1 MAADETRNN
10 HATSPARGAGDNP
23 AAASG
28 LRTRMVPAG
37 THFAPASPHA
47 PQKEAPHG
55 SGRPAGKRFAAPACE
70 SALEEH
76 VGRPA
81 GKRFAP
87 ARPAGDE
94 PPSSDAVTRPAG
106 TRFARQGAAPVAARP
121 APASAVPHP
130 AEQPKKTPVA
140 PAVDAQQTAS
150 LPGEAFAGLSE
161 ESARAAALESLGAPV
176 ASSQNAAASGPR
188 PAPETPRP
196 ASRPATP
203 QAPKP
208 AARPAPSSARQ
219 VASAKDE
226 PSQHAGATVRRK
238 RRVPVLAIILIVIGV
253 ALLFVAGGLFLAIQM
268 RYQQAQESYEELE
281 SYTVESDM
289 GDGVP
294 SVDFDALSAINSDIV
309 GWIYI
314 PGTPVNYPVV
324 QTDDN
329 TTYLKQLFDGTP
341 NDSGAI
347 FMDMANTPPGMY
359 DQQTTLYGHHTYD
372 GTMFQV
378 VDNSTDQA
386 EFDKIQ
392 TAYYITRSA
401 TFVMTPLLTAQV
413 EDTYIQARQPNFL
426 GEGESL
432 TAYLEDMLAQAK
444 AQAPDAAERIEDT
457 EQVMSLVTC
466 AGEIIPR
473 TTRAVMVLS
482 VDQIVAHGV

>member
-10 HATSPARGAGDNP
+10 HATSPAHGAGDNP

-55 SGRPAGKRFAAPACE
+55 SGRPAGKRFAAPARE
-70 SALEEH
+70 SVLEEH
-76 VGRPA
+76 VERPA

-87 ARPAGDE
+87 AGPAGDE
-94 PPSSDAVTRPAG
+94 PPSPDAVTRPAG
-106 TRFARQGAAPVAARP
+106 TRFARPDAAPVAARP
-121 APASAVPHP
+121 EPASAVPHP
-130 AEQPKKTPVA
+130 AEQPKKA
-140 PAVDAQQTAS
+140 PAAPAIDARQTAS

-176 ASSQNAAASGPR
+176 APSQNAAGSGPR
-188 PAPETPRP
+188 SAPETTRP

-203 QAPKP
+203 QAPRP
-208 AARPAPSSARQ
+208 AARPVPSSARQ
-219 VASAKDE
+219 AVSAKDE

-238 RRVPVLAIILIVIGV
+238 RRVPVLAIILLVIGV
-253 ALLFVAGGLFLAIQM
+253 VLLFVAGGLFLATQM

-372 GTMFQV
+372 GTMFRV
-378 VDNSTDQA
+378 IDSSTDQA

>member
-10 HATSPARGAGDNP
+10 HATSPAHGAGDNP

-55 SGRPAGKRFAAPACE
+55 SGRPAGKRFAAPARE
-70 SALEEH
+70 SVLEEH
-76 VGRPA
+76 VERPA

-87 ARPAGDE
+87 AGPAGDE
-94 PPSSDAVTRPAG
+94 PPSPDAVTRPTG
-106 TRFARQGAAPVAARP
+106 TRFAQPDAASAAARP
-121 APASAVPHP
+121 ASAPAVPHP
-130 AEQPKKTPVA
+130 AEQPKKA
-140 PAVDAQQTAS
+140 PAAPAIDARQTAS

-176 ASSQNAAASGPR
+176 APSQNAAGSGPR
-188 PAPETPRP
+188 PAPETTRP
-196 ASRPATP
+196 ASRLATP
-203 QAPKP
+203 QAPRP
-208 AARPAPSSARQ
+208 AARPVPSSARQ
-219 VASAKDE
+219 AVSAKDE

-253 ALLFVAGGLFLAIQM
+253 VLLFVAGGLFLATQM

-372 GTMFQV
+372 GTMFRV
-378 VDNSTDQA
+378 IDSSTDQA

>member
-1 MAADETRNN
+1 M
-10 HATSPARGAGDNP
+10 
-23 AAASG
+23 
-28 LRTRMVPAG
+28 
-37 THFAPASPHA
+37 
-47 PQKEAPHG
+47 
-55 SGRPAGKRFAAPACE
+55 
-70 SALEEH
+70 
-76 VGRPA
+76 
-81 GKRFAP
+81 
-87 ARPAGDE
+87 
-94 PPSSDAVTRPAG
+94 
-106 TRFARQGAAPVAARP
+106 
-121 APASAVPHP
+121 
-130 AEQPKKTPVA
+130 
-140 PAVDAQQTAS
+140 
-150 LPGEAFAGLSE
+150 
-161 ESARAAALESLGAPV
+161 
-176 ASSQNAAASGPR
+176 
-188 PAPETPRP
+188 
-196 ASRPATP
+196 
-203 QAPKP
+203 
-208 AARPAPSSARQ
+208 
-219 VASAKDE
+219 
-226 PSQHAGATVRRK
+226 RRK

-253 ALLFVAGGLFLAIQM
+253 VLLFVAGGLFLATQM

-372 GTMFQV
+372 GTMFRV
-378 VDNSTDQA
+378 IDSSTDQA

-401 TFVMTPLLTAQV
+401 TFIMTPLLTAQV